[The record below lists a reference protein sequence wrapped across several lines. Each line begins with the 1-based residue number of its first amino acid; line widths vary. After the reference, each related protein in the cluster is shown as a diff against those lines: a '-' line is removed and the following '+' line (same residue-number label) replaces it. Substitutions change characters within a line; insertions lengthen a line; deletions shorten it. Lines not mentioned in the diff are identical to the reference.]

1 MQGIKWGRSAT
12 FALML
17 VVASTLFAG
26 KAAAQGQLLE
36 VYSAY
41 LGSADHFNSKG
52 ARLTQ
57 PWQIIRQDRANF
69 HKFGLRDPGDEGDR
83 YFASAANRGRMERMI
98 LNGTIERS
106 AAGRIVNSNVWITVE
121 IYSDFVN
128 VTVQ

>member
-1 MQGIKWGRSAT
+1 MQGIKWSRSAT

-17 VVASTLFAG
+17 VVASTLLAD
-26 KAAAQGQLLE
+26 KAAAQSQLLE
-36 VYSAY
+36 AYSAF

-52 ARLTQ
+52 VRLTQ

-69 HKFGLRDPGDEGDR
+69 HKFGLGDPGDDGDR
-83 YFASAANRGRMERMI
+83 YFASAENRGRMEQMI

-106 AAGRIVNSNVWITVE
+106 AASRIVNSNVWITVE